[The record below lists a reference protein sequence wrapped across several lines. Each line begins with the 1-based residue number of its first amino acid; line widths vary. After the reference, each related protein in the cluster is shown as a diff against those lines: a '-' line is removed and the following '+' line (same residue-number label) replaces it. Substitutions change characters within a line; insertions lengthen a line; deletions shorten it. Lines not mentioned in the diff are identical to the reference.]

1 MPACLQN
8 LPCPCNPG
16 CMLQHAT
23 TAAAA
28 YCCVWCWGGVRG
40 NGRAQSELAVPYAL
54 GAVPPADMRKLVCPA
69 HAVLAGVKAVPGGN
83 FYPGQASRAVSVR
96 R

>member
-1 MPACLQN
+1 MSWLCLMSSAP
-8 LPCPCNPG
+8 L
-16 CMLQHAT
+16 
-23 TAAAA
+23 
-28 YCCVWCWGGVRG
+28 
-40 NGRAQSELAVPYAL
+40 
-54 GAVPPADMRKLVCPA
+54 PPADMRKLVCPA